1 MNGTNGQ
8 EAFTLTYE
16 SEKDKNDFITVAA
29 LKRLIVKQNYVCAIT
44 GWELR
49 PETAT
54 VDHIKPLARGGTN
67 TLDNIQI
74 VHGDANRAKGVMT
87 QEEFLALCKAVTNTL
102 SVKN

>member
-1 MNGTNGQ
+1 MNGINGQ
-8 EAFTLTYE
+8 EAFTLTCE
-16 SEKDKNDFITVAA
+16 SEKGTNDSITVAA
-29 LKRLIVKQNYVCAIT
+29 LKRLIAKQNYMCAIT
-44 GWELR
+44 GWALK

-87 QEEFLALCKAVTNTL
+87 QDEFLDLCKAVTNKL
-102 SVKN
+102 SG